1 VTTSPWVGRSKPGCD
16 LGPTLSFKDVHH
28 PHWGGGR
35 AEPELYLPRGFV
47 GHPLLRRSRERALAG
62 PAGGSDFDNAGPVDG
77 RRRQPQR
84 VGHVGLASGAPSCW
98 KAAAAPCAREDRPRC
113 RALLGRR
120 SCSGAVLPL
129 HRYGASA
136 RRSVPCSSG
145 RIRAG
150 ICRRADGPCRRCR
163 GGGGSRSP
171 RRRRDHRHH
180 PRFGPPAL
188 RTCPRPSSVGVGEV
202 GVAAAF
208 ALRPSP
214 LQFGHP
220 QRGSLSLLLERAMV
234 SRPSVFCC
242 SAGPP
247 TIEWGCSY
255 LRRWNRSSVCNGTLN
270 ASVFVHCGCRG
281 LNMYVFFGTE
291 PCFFLIFEH

>member
-1 VTTSPWVGRSKPGCD
+1 MSSRSLMHRVFPPSKPPDGGYPPSFRLVVGGTQLCGSWYLSAIVRLQGFSSASPTAPPRRRSPKMVTTSPWMGGSKPGCD

-28 PHWGGGR
+28 PRWRGGR
-35 AEPELYLPRGFV
+35 AELV
-47 GHPLLRRSRERALAG
+47 GHPLLRCLRERALTG

-77 RRRQPQR
+77 RRRLPQR
-84 VGHVGLASGAPSCW
+84 VGLAGLAPSALSCQ

-113 RALLGRR
+113 RTMLGRR
-120 SCSGAVLPL
+120 SCSRAVLPL

-136 RRSVPCSSG
+136 KRSVPCSSG
-145 RIRAG
+145 RIRVG
-150 ICRRADGPCRRCR
+150 ICRRADDPCRRCR

-188 RTCPRPSSVGVGEV
+188 CTCPHPSSVDVGE
-202 GVAAAF
+202 GKVAAAF

-220 QRGSLSLLLERAMV
+220 
-234 SRPSVFCC
+234 
-242 SAGPP
+242 
-247 TIEWGCSY
+247 
-255 LRRWNRSSVCNGTLN
+255 
-270 ASVFVHCGCRG
+270 
-281 LNMYVFFGTE
+281 
-291 PCFFLIFEH
+291 